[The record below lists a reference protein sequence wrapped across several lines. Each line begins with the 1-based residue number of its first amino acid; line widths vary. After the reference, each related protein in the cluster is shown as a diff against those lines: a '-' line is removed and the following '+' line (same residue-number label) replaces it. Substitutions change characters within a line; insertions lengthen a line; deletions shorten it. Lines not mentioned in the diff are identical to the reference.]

1 MGEII
6 AVSSEID
13 LEIPGYDIIEPIGR
27 GGMASVYR
35 ARQHSFDRNVAI
47 KVLKPD
53 LSEDDAFCQRFVMES
68 LIVAKLNHSNIV
80 QVYDVGEIKNHY
92 FIAMEF
98 LSGGDLHKRLKAG
111 LPASEAVSVIKQIA
125 SALDFAHRKNII
137 HRDLKPDNVMFR
149 EDEAAVLTDFG
160 IAKETDADIN
170 LTQTGLIVGTPKYM
184 SPEQIRGHEPTPQG
198 DIYSLGIM
206 FYQLLC
212 NRVPFEGPDLIA
224 TAYKHFNDPV
234 PLLPPHLSQY
244 QELLEHMLAKSAE
257 DRISRG
263 KDVVKALES
272 IERDHPIQ
280 ESIDDTV
287 ILQTSSVDN
296 ENDETLVK
304 QASIE
309 TKLFSR
315 AETGVGPS
323 DPTLVKTNKNDNKKK
338 EKKNTRAPA
347 PIGTDP
353 KLNRGQGSNTN
364 NNEEKRQSSSSVKN
378 SQSDNK
384 TKPFIFAG
392 VAAAAVLAVT
402 SFSLLSP
409 KTPERVPAPIKAVTI
424 SEAPSEQ
431 VTKLLLEALTALGE
445 NRLRKGEGN
454 ALSKYEQILIIA
466 PGNSQALAGKKT
478 IAKKYLSLAKS
489 AINNK
494 NFGNAQDHIENAI
507 DINPEIDINS
517 VQNRLDIARRNQKSP
532 ITTLKKVQI
541 AGLLENANIFEKDG
555 KLFSPA
561 GENAKENYLK
571 ILQIDPYNSEAKR
584 KLTALQAKR

>member
-1 MGEII
+1 M
-6 AVSSEID
+6 SSEID

-92 FIAMEF
+92 YIAMEF
-98 LSGGDLHKRLKAG
+98 LSGGDLHKRLKGG

-184 SPEQIRGHEPTPQG
+184 SPEQIRGNEPTPQG

-244 QELLEHMLAKSAE
+244 QELLENMLAKSAE
-257 DRISRG
+257 DRIARG
-263 KDVVKALES
+263 KDVAKELER

-280 ESIDDTV
+280 ERTDDTV
-287 ILQTSSVDN
+287 VLQKSAADN
-296 ENDETLVK
+296 ENDKTLVK

-309 TKLFSR
+309 TKLFSKS
-315 AETGVGPS
+315 ETGVGPS
-323 DPTLVKTNKNDNKKK
+323 DPTLVKSGSNKNQDNVS
-338 EKKNTRAPA
+338 TPT
-347 PIGTDP
+347 PIGTNPNQKID
-353 KLNRGQGSNTN
+353 RSSN
-364 NNEEKRQSSSSVKN
+364 NNEATGQNTASAAAPKN
-378 SQSDNK
+378 ENK

-392 VAAAAVLAVT
+392 IAAAVVLSVA

-409 KTPERVPAPIKAVTI
+409 PKTSKVAPTPAKAIRV

-431 VTKLLLEALTALGE
+431 VTNLLLEALTALGE

-494 NFGNAQDHIENAI
+494 NFGNAQDHIDNAT
-507 DINPEIDINS
+507 DINPGIDISS
-517 VQNRLDIARRNQKSP
+517 VQNRLDVAKRNQKSP

-555 KLFSPA
+555 NLFSPA
-561 GENAKENYLK
+561 GANANENYLK
-571 ILQIDPYNSEAKR
+571 VLEIDPYNSEAKR
-584 KLTALQAKR
+584 KLSVLQAKR

>member
-92 FIAMEF
+92 YIAMEF
-98 LSGGDLHKRLKAG
+98 LSGGDLHKRLKSG
-111 LPASEAVSVIKQIA
+111 LAANEAVSVIKQIA

-184 SPEQIRGHEPTPQG
+184 SPEQIRGNEPSPQG

-244 QELLEHMLAKSAE
+244 QELLENMLAKSAE
-257 DRISRG
+257 DRIARG
-263 KDVVKALES
+263 KDVVKELER

-280 ESIDDTV
+280 ERTDDTV
-287 ILQTSSVDN
+287 ILQSSSVDN
-296 ENDETLVK
+296 ENDKTLVK
-304 QASIE
+304 QSSVE
-309 TKLFSR
+309 TKLFSS
-315 AETGVGPS
+315 AETRVGPS
-323 DPTLVKTNKNDNKKK
+323 DPTLVKTNTDENKNRDN
-338 EKKNTRAPA
+338 RGGSP

-353 KLNRGQGSNTN
+353 NRHIGRSSHTN
-364 NNEEKRQSSSSVKN
+364 NNAATGQNAASAASLK
-378 SQSDNK
+378 SDNK

-392 VAAAAVLAVT
+392 IAAAVVLSVA

-409 KTPERVPAPIKAVTI
+409 PKISKVAPNPVKTIRV

-431 VTKLLLEALTALGE
+431 VTNLLLEALTALGE

-494 NFGNAQDHIENAI
+494 NFGNAQDHIDNATDINPAI
-507 DINPEIDINS
+507 DISS
-517 VQNRLDIARRNQKSP
+517 VQNRLDVAKRNQKSP

-561 GENAKENYLK
+561 GANAKENYLK
-571 ILQIDPYNSEAKR
+571 VLEIDPYNSEAKR
-584 KLTALQAKR
+584 KLRVLQVKR